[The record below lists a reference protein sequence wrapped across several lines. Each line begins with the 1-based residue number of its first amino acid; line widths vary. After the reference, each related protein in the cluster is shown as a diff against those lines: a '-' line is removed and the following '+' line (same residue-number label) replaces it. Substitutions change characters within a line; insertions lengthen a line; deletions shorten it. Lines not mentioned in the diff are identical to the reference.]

1 MGKISNWISKTFSTL
16 DSRTDGKMSSA
27 DREEELQEPGDL
39 TIDEK
44 ETADPES
51 NRAMVS
57 DKDKSRYSYSK
68 TIEVRLDT
76 D

>member
-1 MGKISNWISKTFSTL
+1 MPEFQRRRKG
-16 DSRTDGKMSSA
+16 TDGKMSSA

-44 ETADPES
+44 ETTEPEN

-57 DKDKSRYSYSK
+57 DRDKSRYSYSK
-68 TIEVRLDT
+68 IVEVRLDT

>member
-27 DREEELQEPGDL
+27 DREEDLQEPGDL

>member
-1 MGKISNWISKTFSTL
+1 
-16 DSRTDGKMSSA
+16 MSSA
-27 DREEELQEPGDL
+27 DREEDLQEPGDL

-44 ETADPES
+44 ETTEPEN

-68 TIEVRLDT
+68 IVEVRLDT